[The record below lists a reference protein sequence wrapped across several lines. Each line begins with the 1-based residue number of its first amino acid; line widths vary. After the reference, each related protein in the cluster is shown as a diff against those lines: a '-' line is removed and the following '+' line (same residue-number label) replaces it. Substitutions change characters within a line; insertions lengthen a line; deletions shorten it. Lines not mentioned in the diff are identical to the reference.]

1 MSNPVMTTYNRQ
13 PIAFE
18 YGEGSWL
25 IDDRGERYLD
35 ALSGISVCNI
45 GHANPKVAEA
55 ISHQAAR
62 LLHTSNLYQ
71 IPLQTELA
79 EQLCDLSGLDSVF
92 FCNSGAE
99 ANEAAIK
106 ICRKSANQ
114 RGMKE
119 PVIIVMCGS
128 FHGRTMAT
136 LSATGNDKVHEG
148 FGPLLTGFHHVPY
161 DQVEVLCELAK
172 QDLEI
177 IAVMLE
183 PIQGEGGVVVPQ
195 PEYLK
200 SIREICTEND
210 WLMVLDEVQTGMC
223 RTGKWFA
230 FQHEQVRPDVMTL
243 AKSLGNGVPIGA
255 CLANARAAE
264 GMSAGSHGSTFGG
277 NPLAARTALTVIEF
291 MTVNKIAERVASLG
305 NTMFSEFTQALAG
318 ISGISDIRGKG
329 LMIGIQLDRDCV
341 ELVNLALE
349 EKLLLNVTAGNVLR
363 LLPPLTMTDEEK
375 DLIIS
380 KVCALL
386 KDYLTN

>member
-1 MSNPVMTTYNRQ
+1 
-13 PIAFE
+13 
-18 YGEGSWL
+18 
-25 IDDRGERYLD
+25 
-35 ALSGISVCNI
+35 
-45 GHANPKVAEA
+45 
-55 ISHQAAR
+55 
-62 LLHTSNLYQ
+62 
-71 IPLQTELA
+71 
-79 EQLCDLSGLDSVF
+79 
-92 FCNSGAE
+92 
-99 ANEAAIK
+99 
-106 ICRKSANQ
+106 
-114 RGMKE
+114 MKE

-161 DQVEVLCELAK
+161 DQVEVLRELAK

>member
-1 MSNPVMTTYNRQ
+1 
-13 PIAFE
+13 
-18 YGEGSWL
+18 
-25 IDDRGERYLD
+25 
-35 ALSGISVCNI
+35 
-45 GHANPKVAEA
+45 
-55 ISHQAAR
+55 
-62 LLHTSNLYQ
+62 
-71 IPLQTELA
+71 
-79 EQLCDLSGLDSVF
+79 
-92 FCNSGAE
+92 
-99 ANEAAIK
+99 
-106 ICRKSANQ
+106 
-114 RGMKE
+114 
-119 PVIIVMCGS
+119 
-128 FHGRTMAT
+128 
-136 LSATGNDKVHEG
+136 
-148 FGPLLTGFHHVPY
+148 
-161 DQVEVLCELAK
+161 
-172 QDLEI
+172 
-177 IAVMLE
+177 
-183 PIQGEGGVVVPQ
+183 
-195 PEYLK
+195 
-200 SIREICTEND
+200 
-210 WLMVLDEVQTGMC
+210 MVLDEVQTGMC

-305 NTMFSEFTQALAG
+305 NTMLSEFTQALAG